1 MINPPATKRAKLETI
16 NTNDEKNG
24 NENNGSSEVF
34 DLDSMT
40 NDEALDDE
48 NISRLSEEDSSNIQ
62 SLLQKL
68 ESKSAEDEM
77 KENTASVKSV
87 GKNY

>member
-1 MINPPATKRAKLETI
+1 MINPPATRRAKLETI

-24 NENNGSSEVF
+24 NEKNGSSEVF

-77 KENTASVKSV
+77 KENTASDKSV
-87 GKNY
+87 GKDD